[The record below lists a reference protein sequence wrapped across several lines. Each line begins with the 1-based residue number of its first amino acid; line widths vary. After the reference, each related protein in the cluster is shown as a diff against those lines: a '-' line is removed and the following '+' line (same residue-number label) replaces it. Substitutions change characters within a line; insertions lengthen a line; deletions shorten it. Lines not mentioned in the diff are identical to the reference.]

1 MKVQANWSTIAAQQ
15 VVQRKKKWHVDQEKM
30 KQVVAMATS
39 SSVCRRNELQSNGPD
54 LLINF

>member
-30 KQVVAMATS
+30 KQVVAKATS